1 MKINKE
7 MINKNTIS
15 YNNLDSLKCDENP
28 NLINIEKK
36 FDPFSLDKNYNY
48 AINIFLNKNELPDI
62 NLDLSKIAQNFKNIK
77 DYSVDDLII
86 EIISFNNY
94 FDALTKNI
102 SLNKVESIK
111 EKSIIYYLFY
121 FMSRAFFYII
131 MNNNFMATKENSEQY
146 SKFFLNYQNII
157 KACKLYINKNNEN

>member
-48 AINIFLNKNELPDI
+48 AIK
-62 NLDLSKIAQNFKNIK
+62 KYKR
-77 DYSVDDLII
+77 
-86 EIISFNNY
+86 
-94 FDALTKNI
+94 
-102 SLNKVESIK
+102 
-111 EKSIIYYLFY
+111 LF
-121 FMSRAFFYII
+121 SR
-131 MNNNFMATKENSEQY
+131 
-146 SKFFLNYQNII
+146 
-157 KACKLYINKNNEN
+157 